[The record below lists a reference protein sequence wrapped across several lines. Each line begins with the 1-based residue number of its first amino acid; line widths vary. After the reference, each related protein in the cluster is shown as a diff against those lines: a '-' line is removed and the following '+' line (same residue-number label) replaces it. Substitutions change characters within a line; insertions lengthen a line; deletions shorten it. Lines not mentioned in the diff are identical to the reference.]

1 MIKKEWSFMSFILV
15 SVDGR
20 GSAFQGDEFMFAN
33 YMALSQ
39 TERVDQTE
47 FVRWFITKGKGWPY
61 CSLRE
66 THFSRLLLRC
76 LKLWNQGLA

>member
-1 MIKKEWSFMSFILV
+1 MSFILV

-47 FVRWFITKGKGWPY
+47 FVRWFITKGKG
-61 CSLRE
+61 
-66 THFSRLLLRC
+66 
-76 LKLWNQGLA
+76 